1 MLRPSFCLALM
12 EILSL
17 IEEYENILCL
27 IQDKY
32 LLYKNQQLM
41 KSISH
46 SKISSL
52 ILRKFI
58 ASQHDCFSHYKI
70 KFPKFATQVDAPRG
84 IKVKVCA
91 KHEFVS
97 RGLSAT
103 TR

>member
-1 MLRPSFCLALM
+1 M

-32 LLYKNQQLM
+32 LLYKNQQLT

-52 ILRKFI
+52 ILRKNIALQHDLILHDEIRFPKPSCVFLQI
-58 ASQHDCFSHYKI
+58 TTSMPCASQTMN
-70 KFPKFATQVDAPRG
+70 FAQEGNLQQHT
-84 IKVKVCA
+84 
-91 KHEFVS
+91 
-97 RGLSAT
+97 
-103 TR
+103 